1 MNPSCPEPNSP
12 GGAAVLRRLGK
23 EFLAELDSFELRAE
37 EPPNGEGGAKR
48 TMSESIHPEE
58 AAPAETKATLAYF
71 P

>member
-1 MNPSCPEPNSP
+1 
-12 GGAAVLRRLGK
+12 VLRRLVK

-58 AAPAETKATLAYF
+58 AAPAETKAALAYF